1 MFTLDDKLREYLADA
16 MTTLE
21 ELESRRPIEA
31 KTNPFAP
38 MSQRYAECRTG
49 LQKAI
54 DNAAVIR

>member
-1 MFTLDDKLREYLADA
+1 MFTLDDKLREYLDEA
-16 MTTLE
+16 MRKLA

-38 MSQRYAECRTG
+38 MSQRYAECRAG

>member
-16 MTTLE
+16 MSTLD

-38 MSQRYAECRTG
+38 MSQRYAECRAG
-49 LQKAI
+49 LKKAI
-54 DNAAVIR
+54 DNAEVIR

>member
-16 MTTLE
+16 MTALD

-38 MSQRYAECRTG
+38 MSQRYAECKAG
-49 LQKAI
+49 LKKAI